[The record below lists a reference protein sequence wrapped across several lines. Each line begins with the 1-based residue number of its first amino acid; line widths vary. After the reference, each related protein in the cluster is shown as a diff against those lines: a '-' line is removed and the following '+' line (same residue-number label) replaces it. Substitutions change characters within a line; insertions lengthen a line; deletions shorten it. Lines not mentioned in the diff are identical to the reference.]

1 MTKKGYV
8 GQIPK
13 TGRRG
18 DMIIII
24 CGARIPLLVRP
35 NGDGYSLVGQCS
47 LHGFMKGEV
56 LSVEFNKA
64 QDVTLI

>member
-13 TGRRG
+13 AGRRG
-18 DMIIII
+18 DLIIII
-24 CGARIPLLVRP
+24 SGARIPLLVRP
-35 NGDGYSLVGQCS
+35 NGDGYSLVGQCY

-56 LSVEFNKA
+56 LSTASNKA
-64 QDVTLI
+64 QDVTLL